1 MFKSLYTLSEKYSC
15 KKIII
20 YGVNRTSVN
29 LFADLVLNYDVNV
42 HAFLDVEDRFTGE
55 SFVNRRIINVVQ
67 LQQFDN
73 AVVVIPSAY
82 DKKEICKCISL
93 EIEVCYKN
101 EVFDL
106 NKELMGKRIYLYGIG
121 KKGEAIYD
129 ALKTKGMEPEGVC
142 VTERGRIGKW
152 CGKEVFLV
160 EQIKREKKCAV
171 IISTDNKYF
180 VEEMLEQL
188 ADCEAE
194 KYIPFY
200 VRDYMPINFF
210 QVINIALLNN
220 KKIWM
225 YGDRDEN
232 TRYLKKILDKYQIDI
247 DQEIY
252 GKGIYRLSNEDVKE
266 ITIVVAE
273 RDAHKSEQIFDI
285 LDSLGY
291 QLEKMN
297 YTALTCCTMK
307 PDGFRMAAKKD
318 ILLGS
323 NTFADEKYP
332 GYFVYGVAGKAKVK
346 IMVLGS
352 STSTSNVFRTV
363 SWVDFLYE
371 EMLEK
376 GYYPIIY
383 NGSVS
388 AYGIVEEFLHM
399 VRDIEVLR
407 PDYIISFS
415 GINNTFN
422 KRAVNQFNTQNGE
435 WIIKSDSSAISGIK
449 STETLYDFWCR
460 ISKLM
465 KVTAE
470 YYGAKLYSFLQP
482 MSVAKEEL
490 DLIETSLFDMT
501 EHTKHIREYKRRAEL
516 ETDKFYINMLSMF
529 EDRKEMYIDM
539 CHYSTEANRL
549 IAESIFEVIKPDME
563 RRREQHV

>member
-1 MFKSLYTLSEKYSC
+1 MFKSLYTLSEKYSG

-29 LFADLVLNYDVNV
+29 LFADLVLNHDVNV
-42 HAFLDVEDRFTGE
+42 YAFLDIEDRFTGE
-55 SFVNRRIINVVQ
+55 SFVNRHIINIVQ
-67 LQQFDN
+67 LRQLDN
-73 AVVVIPSAY
+73 AVVIISSAY
-82 DKKEICKCISL
+82 NKEEIRKCISMEV
-93 EIEVCYKN
+93 EICYKS
-101 EVFDL
+101 EIFDF

-129 ALKTKGMEPEGVC
+129 ALKAKGMEPEKVC
-142 VTERGRIGKW
+142 VTERGRIGRW

-160 EQIKREKKCAV
+160 EQIMQESNCAV

-180 VEEMLEQL
+180 VEEMLGQL
-188 ADCEAE
+188 TDLEVE
-194 KYIPFY
+194 KFIPFY
-200 VRDYMPINFF
+200 VRDYMLSNFF
-210 QVINIALLNN
+210 QVINIALLNH

-232 TRYLKKILDKYQIDI
+232 TRYLKKILVKYQINI
-247 DQEIY
+247 EQEIY
-252 GKGIYRLSNEDVKE
+252 GEGIYKLTSKDVNE

-273 RDAHKSEQIFDI
+273 RDAHKSERIFDI

-297 YTALTCCTMK
+297 YTALTCCIMK
-307 PDGFRMAAKKD
+307 PDGFRMAEKKD

-332 GYFVYGVAGKAKVK
+332 GYFVYGDARKAKEK
-346 IMVLGS
+346 IMVLGN

-371 EMLEK
+371 KMLEK
-376 GYYPIIY
+376 GYHPIIY

-388 AYGIVEEFLHM
+388 AYGIVDEFLHM
-399 VRDIEVLR
+399 IRDIEVLK
-407 PDYIISFS
+407 PDYVISFS

-422 KRAVNQFNTQNGE
+422 KKAVNQFNTQNGE
-435 WIIKSDSSAISGIK
+435 WTIKSDSSAISGIRG
-449 STETLYDFWCR
+449 TETLYDFWCR

-465 KVTAE
+465 MMTAE
-470 YYGAKLYSFLQP
+470 CYGAKLYSFLQP
-482 MSVAKEEL
+482 MSMAKEEL
-490 DLIETSLFDMT
+490 DLIETGLFDMT
-501 EHTKHIREYKRRAEL
+501 EHTKHIREYKRRVAL
-516 ETDKFYINMLSMF
+516 ETDKFYINMLSLF

-539 CHYSTEANRL
+539 YHYSTEANRL
-549 IAESIFEVIKPDME
+549 IAESVFEVIKPDME
-563 RRREQHV
+563 QERGLHV